1 MGGRDRACPSIEAP
15 SSRARPLPPLRSEVR
30 LAGGGSLAPE
40 LVWLE
45 AVVVPCAA
53 SRFPFHYNLY
63 HGLER
68 WIQVKRPLIESAKRG
83 WEAPKCLSRQCVTKP
98 CGTVYVRPML
108 ATVFGHISS
117 FSLSCCCR
125 KDADTEYNS
134 CDPVGVMLNAKKKKK
149 TTRNKNKRL
158 TWVHLIHQY
167 TLKFQKT
174 CKKKQL
180 APYWNRTSDLI
191 ITSDTLYH

>member
-1 MGGRDRACPSIEAP
+1 M
-15 SSRARPLPPLRSEVR
+15 SEVR
-30 LAGGGSLAPE
+30 LAERRVISARAGVARGDSSAMSSFALQ
-40 LVWLE
+40 
-45 AVVVPCAA
+45 C
-53 SRFPFHYNLY
+53 SHSLY

-98 CGTVYVRPML
+98 CGTVYVPCWRRCL
-108 ATVFGHISS
+108 VISHHS
-117 FSLSCCCR
+117 HSVVAVER
-125 KDADTEYNS
+125 DADTEYNS

-158 TWVHLIHQY
+158 TWLGSLNPPTHLEI
-167 TLKFQKT
+167 TKKRV
-174 CKKKQL
+174 KKQL